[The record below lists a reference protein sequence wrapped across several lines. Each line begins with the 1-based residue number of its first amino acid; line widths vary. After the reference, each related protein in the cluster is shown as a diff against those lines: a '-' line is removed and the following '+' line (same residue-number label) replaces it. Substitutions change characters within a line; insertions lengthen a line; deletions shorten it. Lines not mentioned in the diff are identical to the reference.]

1 MSSKDNIIE
10 SLTKTIETMSNE
22 LVLLGEQVTYLR
34 QKLPESTK
42 TLEVSIYSVIGRLR
56 FIKVIILFILLNYK
70 MEY

>member
-1 MSSKDNIIE
+1 
-10 SLTKTIETMSNE
+10 MSNE
-22 LVLLGEQVTYLR
+22 LALLREQVAYLR